1 MTDLPLD
8 PGKAELIVEA
18 RLGRRPQDMLEAAV
32 VLEAWAGMPAQ
43 AALAAARAL
52 MPAQPR
58 EAQLS
63 VGRLPAARSRE
74 GILVEGTALII
85 TVLAI
90 AFWAAP
96 MASSLGVDVVERA
109 LMLAL
114 PLTLALQWVLRSRY
128 LDRSDGLAQLAER
141 RWMLLVGA
149 AGVVALPA
157 IALGTSGT
165 LAGLLTV
172 TWAGGT
178 ILVRRGWPAP
188 YAAAVLLATPAMI
201 LETNELVVLGAMA
214 TLIVV
219 GVAFALRGLA
229 TPPRPSSGR
238 WERTV
243 AAGVIGTGLGL
254 MLVLDGTVSWT
265 DGAIPALALLPSTMA
280 AFWGGYHL
288 RHLERAI
295 PGALSGVSADDSS
308 RRDLAWPPLRV
319 LLGAVGRLVVPCAAL
334 SAGLVALT
342 PWLGS
347 SARGA
352 GVLVGFAL
360 LALATLLVSLLESM
374 GRAWWA
380 LTVVVCAAASEG
392 VVRIAGAD
400 PFPGIGLVVGGALA
414 VVLVLPAVV
423 AMLSRPAST
432 LATALW
438 IR

>member
-1 MTDLPLD
+1 VTDLGLD
-8 PGKAELIVEA
+8 PAEAELIVEA
-18 RLGRRPQDMLEAAV
+18 RLGRQPQDMLEAAV
-32 VLEAWAGMPAQ
+32 VLEAWAGLPAQ
-43 AALAAARAL
+43 AALAVARRM
-52 MPAQPR
+52 MPAEPRLPQP
-58 EAQLS
+58 S
-63 VGRLPAARSRE
+63 VGRLPAPSSRE

-96 MASSLGVDVVERA
+96 LASSLGVQVVEHG

-114 PLTLALQWVLRSRY
+114 PLTLALQWGLRSRY
-128 LDRSDGLAQLAER
+128 LDRADGLAQLADR
-141 RWMLLVGA
+141 RWTLLVGA
-149 AGVVALPA
+149 AAVVAVPA
-157 IALGTSGT
+157 IAMGISGT

-172 TWAGGT
+172 TWTGGT
-178 ILVRRGWPAP
+178 ILVRRRWPAP
-188 YAAAVLLATPAMI
+188 YAAAVLVATPAMI
-201 LETNELVVLGAMA
+201 VGAAALAVVGAMA
-214 TLIVV
+214 VLTT
-219 GVAFALRGLA
+219 VAVAVALRGLA
-229 TPPRPSSGR
+229 TPPHRSPGR

-265 DGAIPALALLPSTMA
+265 DGAVPALALLPSTVA

-295 PGALSGVSADDSS
+295 PGALSGVSADDRTQ
-308 RRDLAWPPLRV
+308 RRLAWPPLRV
-319 LLGAVGRLVVPCAAL
+319 LLGALARLLLPCAAL
-334 SAGLVALT
+334 SAALLALT

-360 LALATLLVSLLESM
+360 LALATLLISLLESM
-374 GRAWWA
+374 GRAWLA
-380 LTVVVCAAASEG
+380 LTVVACAAGSEG
-392 VVRIAGAD
+392 AVRLAGAD
-400 PFPGIGLVVGGALA
+400 PFPGTGLVVGGALA
-414 VVLVLPAVV
+414 VILVLPAVV

>member
-149 AGVVALPA
+149 AGVVTLPA

-214 TLIVV
+214 ALIVV

-229 TPPRPSSGR
+229 TPPPPSSGR

-334 SAGLVALT
+334 STGLVALT

-392 VVRIAGAD
+392 VVRTAGAD

>member
-8 PGKAELIVEA
+8 PGEAELIVEA

-149 AGVVALPA
+149 AAVVALPA

-178 ILVRRGWPAP
+178 ILVRRRWPAP
-188 YAAAVLLATPAMI
+188 YAAAVLLATPVMI
-201 LETNELVVLGAMA
+201 VEVNELAVLGAMA
-214 TLIVV
+214 ALTVV

-229 TPPRPSSGR
+229 TPPHRSSGR

-265 DGAIPALALLPSTMA
+265 DGAIPALALLPSTLA

-295 PGALSGVSADDSS
+295 PGALSGVSADDST

-319 LLGAVGRLVVPCAAL
+319 LLGAVGRLLVPCAAL

-380 LTVVVCAAASEG
+380 LTVVLCAAASEG
-392 VVRIAGAD
+392 VVRLAGAD